1 MCRGRA
7 SARLPSVDEPMTTI
21 RMELRRDGDFPT
33 GRATDGDGRARDF
46 AGWLGL
52 IAAIDELLGAER
64 EQTGGD

>member
-7 SARLPSVDEPMTTI
+7 SASLVPVDGQMTTI

-33 GRATDGDGRARDF
+33 GRACDDDGRVRDF

-64 EQTGGD
+64 EQAGGD

>member
-7 SARLPSVDEPMTTI
+7 SASLAPVDEEMTTI
-21 RMELRRDGDFPT
+21 RMELRRDGDLPT
-33 GRATDGDGRARDF
+33 GRACDDDGRVRDF

-64 EQTGGD
+64 EQAGGD